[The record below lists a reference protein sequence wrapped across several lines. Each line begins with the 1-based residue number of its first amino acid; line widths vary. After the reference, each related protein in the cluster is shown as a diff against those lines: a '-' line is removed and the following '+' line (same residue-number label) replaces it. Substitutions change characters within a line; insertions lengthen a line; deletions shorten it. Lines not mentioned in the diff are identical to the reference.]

1 MTSTQPPYSAGEP
14 TGPIP
19 ADLFPHSFQAA
30 ARLLCLLLALTL
42 VSACSTTR
50 NTAGGQD
57 APDRETQGQ
66 TADASGEE
74 EDGYESVIT
83 DEAVSDEGLFT
94 VHRVDDSFYYEIPD
108 SLLGREILLI
118 SRVAQ
123 VPTDFFGFNSAGSST
138 GEQVFTL
145 EKRGDKIQMRVRN
158 YDNFAPDSAAIK
170 FSVEA
175 NNFEPVV
182 SAWDIE
188 AIGPD
193 STTSV
198 IEVTDFFTSDVP
210 AISGLAD
217 YLRTMYQVRRV
228 DGNRS
233 YIESM
238 KSFPENVETR
248 HVLTYEAV
256 NPPSE
261 VQTNSLSLLMNQ
273 SMVLLPE
280 EPMRPR
286 YADDRVGYFSVSR
299 INYGLNEQ
307 KAATQEFIRRWRMEP
322 KDPEAYARGEL
333 VEPVEPIVYYL
344 DPGTPERFRPY
355 IIQGIEDWQEAF
367 EAAGFKNAI
376 IAKEPPTPEED
387 PDWNPEDVR
396 YSVVRYVASTIRNAV
411 GPSVSDPRT
420 GEIIESDIIWY
431 HNHLRS
437 YRNRLMIETGAANP
451 DARSLMLD
459 EDLIGE
465 TMRRVISHEVGHAIG
480 LPHNMQSSSAYPV
493 DSLRSGSFTQEY
505 GIATTIME
513 YARQNY
519 IAQPGDEN
527 IRFIRKIGP
536 YDKYSVNWGY
546 RVIPEADTPE
556 EEKPILD
563 SWITEKEGDPVYRFG
578 SAGGYDPSIQT
589 EDLSDDP
596 VQAST
601 YGMMNLKR
609 VVPNLIEWTS
619 TPGESYDDL
628 EEIYGELIGQWSRYV
643 NHVIT
648 NIGGVYTYPKATD
661 QEGPVY
667 EPVPEDYQRKAM
679 AFLNDNAFTTPE
691 WLLDEDILRR
701 IEHAGALE
709 RIGQL
714 QGSHLRR
721 VMDTDVMLRLIEAE
735 GFSDG
740 DTYTVSEML
749 GELRSGVWS
758 EIYEN
763 ENTDTY
769 RRNLQRIYLDH
780 IESLLNG
787 EENDDVSHTD
797 IQALLKEELRTLRG
811 DVDDALPGASGLH
824 RAHLVDVTER
834 IDGMLDSD

>member
-1 MTSTQPPYSAGEP
+1 MNLSHSRHKLLTTF
-14 TGPIP
+14 PI
-19 ADLFPHSFQAA
+19 
-30 ARLLCLLLALTL
+30 RLLSLFLIVALA
-42 VSACSTTR
+42 ACSTTR
-50 NTAGGQD
+50 D
-57 APDRETQGQ
+57 A
-66 TADASGEE
+66 ASPESDQEVPSATVSESEE
-74 EDGYESVIT
+74 GPGAYSEIVTE
-83 DEAVSDEGLFT
+83 EAESDEGLFT
-94 VHRVDDSFYYEIPD
+94 VHTVGDKLYFEIPD
-108 SLLGREILLI
+108 TLLDREILVV
-118 SRVAQ
+118 SRVAR
-123 VPTDFFGFNSAGSST
+123 VPTNFFGFNSAGSKA
-138 GEQVFTL
+138 GEQVVLFQ
-145 EKRGDKIQMRVRN
+145 KRGDAIQMRVRN
-158 YDNFAPDSAAIK
+158 YNNFAPDTAAIR

-182 SAWDIE
+182 AAWEIE

-198 IEVTDFFTSDVP
+198 IDMTDFFTTDVQ
-210 AISGLAD
+210 AISGLAG

-228 DGNRS
+228 DGQRS
-233 YIESM
+233 YIESAG
-238 KSFPENVETR
+238 SYPRNIEVR

-256 NPPSE
+256 SPPSE
-261 VQTNSLSLLMNQ
+261 AQTNTLSLLMNQ
-273 SMVLLPE
+273 SMILLPE

-286 YADDRVGYFSVSR
+286 FADDRVGWFTVQR

-322 KDPEAYARGEL
+322 SDPEAYARGEL
-333 VEPVEPIVYYL
+333 VEPVDPIVYYL
-344 DPGTPERFRPY
+344 DPGTPERFRPF
-355 IIQGIEDWQEAF
+355 IKQGIEDWQEAF
-367 EAAGFKNAI
+367 EEAGFKNAI
-376 IAKEPPTPEED
+376 IAREPPTEEED
-387 PDWNPEDVR
+387 PDWHPEDIR
-396 YSVVRYVASTIRNAV
+396 YSTVRYVASTIRNAV

-420 GEIIESDIIWY
+420 GEIIESDIVWY

-451 DARSLMLD
+451 AARSLMMD
-459 EDLIGE
+459 EELIGE

-519 IAQPGDEN
+519 VAQPGDEN

-536 YDKYSVNWGY
+536 YDKYAVDWGY
-546 RVIPEADTPE
+546 RVIPDAETPE
-556 EEKPILD
+556 EEIPVLD
-563 SWITEKEGDPVYRFG
+563 SWIAEHAGDPVYRFG
-578 SAGGYDPSIQT
+578 SSGGFDPSIQT

-601 YGMMNLKR
+601 YGMRNLKR
-609 VVPNLIEWTS
+609 VVPNLIAWTS

-648 NIGGVYTYPKATD
+648 NIGGVYSTIKAAD

-667 EPVPEDYQRKAM
+667 DPVPEAYQREAM
-679 AFLNDNAFTTPE
+679 AFLNEHAFTTPE
-691 WLLDEDILRR
+691 WLLDRQILRR

-721 VMDTDVMLRLIEAE
+721 VLDEDVMLRLIEAE
-735 GFSDG
+735 SFDPGSA
-740 DTYTVSEML
+740 YTVTEML
-749 GELRSGVWS
+749 RELREGIWS
-758 EIYEN
+758 EVYE
-763 ENTDTY
+763 EGTTDTY

-780 IESLLNG
+780 IGSLLNA
-787 EENDDVSHTD
+787 EENDDVGHTD
-797 IQALLKEELRTLRG
+797 IQAALKGELRTLRE
-811 DVDDALPGASGLH
+811 DVDAALPNASGLH
-824 RAHLVDVTER
+824 REHLVDAIDR
-834 IDGMLDSD
+834 IDSILDAD